1 MKHTA
6 HHRLL
11 IIFTVFSLFFGAGNL
26 IFPPFLAAQAGQNTW
41 PAMAGFC
48 LTAIGFPVLGI
59 MAVTRAG
66 DLHRLASRVHP
77 AFAAV
82 FPLLVYLAIGP
93 GLAIPRTA
101 STSFE
106 MVAQAAL
113 EGSARLPLWQL
124 TYSLVFFAAAG
135 LIALKPDALTQRLG
149 KVLCPLLLALIG
161 ALFVGCLLA
170 PHPYGAVAASYQTHP
185 VIHGFLDGYQT
196 MDAIAALVFGSV
208 IALNL
213 RALGLTEAHV
223 IRTEAALAGVGAG
236 ALLGVVYLCLAHIG
250 GVSGGAWPGSEN
262 GAQVLS
268 QLAGSV
274 YGRGGMALLAA
285 IFVVACLNTCVGLL
299 SSCASYFHQRLPKV
313 SYPAWVAL
321 FALISVGISNVG
333 LNQILALSVPVLNL
347 LYPIVLVLILLACLP
362 KAEALPLLYPIA
374 GWGTLAASAALLAAK
389 AGVLPA
395 ALTDGLQALPLYA
408 QGLGWLCPCLVFL
421 ALGAGLSL
429 VKKRS

>member
-1 MKHTA
+1 MKRTA

-11 IIFTVFSLFFGAGNL
+11 MILTVFSLFFGAGNL

-48 LTAIGFPVLGI
+48 LTAVGFPVLGV
-59 MAVTRAG
+59 MAVTRVG
-66 DLHRLASRVHP
+66 DLHRLAARVHP

-82 FPLLVYLAIGP
+82 FPLLIYLAIGP

-106 MVAQAAL
+106 MVAQATL
-113 EGSARLPLWQL
+113 EGSTRLPLWQL
-124 TYSLVFFAAAG
+124 AYSLVFFAVAG

-149 KVLCPLLLALIG
+149 KMLCPLLLALIG

-170 PHPYGAVAASYQTHP
+170 PHPYGAAAEAYQTHP
-185 VIHGFLDGYQT
+185 VIQGFLDGYQT

-213 RALGLTEAHV
+213 RALGLTEAHA
-223 IRTEAALAGVGAG
+223 IRTEAALDGVGAG
-236 ALLGVVYLCLAHIG
+236 VLLGVVYLCLAHIG
-250 GVSGGAWPGSEN
+250 GVSGGAWPGAKN

-347 LYPIVLVLILLACLP
+347 LYPIVLVLILLAYLP
-362 KAEALPLLYPIA
+362 KTETLPLLYPIA
-374 GWGTLAASAALLAAK
+374 GWGTLAVSAALLAAK

-429 VKKRS
+429 LKQRA

>member
-11 IIFTVFSLFFGAGNL
+11 MILTVFSLFFGAGNL

-113 EGSARLPLWQL
+113 EGSTRLPLWQL
-124 TYSLVFFAAAG
+124 AYSLVFFAVAG

-149 KVLCPLLLALIG
+149 KMLCPLLLALIG

-170 PHPYGAVAASYQTHP
+170 PHPYGAAAEAYQTHP
-185 VIHGFLDGYQT
+185 VIQGFLDGYQT

-213 RALGLTEAHV
+213 RALGLTEAHA
-223 IRTEAALAGVGAG
+223 IRTEAALDGVGAG
-236 ALLGVVYLCLAHIG
+236 VLLGVVYLCLAHIG
-250 GVSGGAWPGSEN
+250 GVSGGAWPGAKN

-347 LYPIVLVLILLACLP
+347 LYPIVLVLILLAYLP
-362 KAEALPLLYPIA
+362 KTETLPLLYPIA
-374 GWGTLAASAALLAAK
+374 GWGTLAVSAALLAAK

-395 ALTDGLQALPLYA
+395 ALTDGLRALPLYA

-429 VKKRS
+429 LKQQA

>member
-1 MKHTA
+1 MKRTA

-11 IIFTVFSLFFGAGNL
+11 MILTVFSLFFGAGNL

-48 LTAIGFPVLGI
+48 LTAVGFPVLGV

-66 DLHRLASRVHP
+66 DLHRLAARVHP

-82 FPLLVYLAIGP
+82 FPLLIYLAIGP

-106 MVAQAAL
+106 MVAQATL
-113 EGSARLPLWQL
+113 EGSTRLPLWQL
-124 TYSLVFFAAAG
+124 AYSLVFFAVAG

-149 KVLCPLLLALIG
+149 KMLCPLLLALIG

-185 VIHGFLDGYQT
+185 IIQGFLDGYQT

-213 RALGLTEAHV
+213 RALGLTEAHA
-223 IRTEAALAGVGAG
+223 IRTEAALDGVGAG
-236 ALLGVVYLCLAHIG
+236 VLLGVVYLCLAHIG
-250 GVSGGAWPGSEN
+250 GVSGGAWPGAKN

-333 LNQILALSVPVLNL
+333 LNQILTLSVPVLNL
-347 LYPIVLVLILLACLP
+347 LYPIVLVLILLAYLP
-362 KAEALPLLYPIA
+362 KTETLPLLYPIA
-374 GWGTLAASAALLAAK
+374 GWGTLATSAALLAAG

-395 ALTDGLQALPLYA
+395 ALTDGLRALPLYA

-429 VKKRS
+429 LKQRA

>member
-1 MKHTA
+1 MKRTA

-11 IIFTVFSLFFGAGNL
+11 MILTVFSLFFGAGNL

-48 LTAIGFPVLGI
+48 LTAVGFPVLGV

-213 RALGLTEAHV
+213 RGLGLTEAHV

-347 LYPIVLVLILLACLP
+347 LYPIVLVLILLAYLP
-362 KAEALPLLYPIA
+362 KTETLPLLYPIA

>member
-1 MKHTA
+1 MKRTA

-11 IIFTVFSLFFGAGNL
+11 MILTVFSLFFGAGNL

-48 LTAIGFPVLGI
+48 LTAVGFPVLGV

-66 DLHRLASRVHP
+66 DLHRLAARVHP

-82 FPLLVYLAIGP
+82 FPLLIYLAIGP

-106 MVAQAAL
+106 MVAQATL
-113 EGSARLPLWQL
+113 EGSTRLPLWQL
-124 TYSLVFFAAAG
+124 AYSLVFFAVAG

-149 KVLCPLLLALIG
+149 KMLCPLLLALIG

-170 PHPYGAVAASYQTHP
+170 PHPYGAAVEAYQTHP
-185 VIHGFLDGYQT
+185 VIQGFLDGYQT

-213 RALGLTEAHV
+213 RALGLTEAHA
-223 IRTEAALAGVGAG
+223 IRTEAALDGVGAG
-236 ALLGVVYLCLAHIG
+236 VLLGVVYLCLAHIG
-250 GVSGGAWPGSEN
+250 GVSGGAWPGAKN

-347 LYPIVLVLILLACLP
+347 LYPIVLVLILLAYLP
-362 KAEALPLLYPIA
+362 KTETLPLLYPIA
-374 GWGTLAASAALLAAK
+374 GWGTLAVSAALLAAG

-395 ALTDGLQALPLYA
+395 ALTDGLRALPLYA

-429 VKKRS
+429 LKQRA

>member
-1 MKHTA
+1 MKRTA

-11 IIFTVFSLFFGAGNL
+11 MILTVFSLFFGAGNL

-48 LTAIGFPVLGI
+48 LTAVGFPVLGV

-66 DLHRLASRVHP
+66 DLHRLAARVHP

-82 FPLLVYLAIGP
+82 FPLLIYLAIGP

-113 EGSARLPLWQL
+113 EGSTRLPLWQL
-124 TYSLVFFAAAG
+124 AYSLVFFAVAG

-149 KVLCPLLLALIG
+149 KILCPLLLALIG

-170 PHPYGAVAASYQTHP
+170 PHSYGAAAEAYQTHP
-185 VIHGFLDGYQT
+185 VIQGFLDGYQT

-213 RALGLTEAHV
+213 RALGLTEAHA
-223 IRTEAALAGVGAG
+223 IRTEAALDGVGAG
-236 ALLGVVYLCLAHIG
+236 VLLGVVYLCLAHIG
-250 GVSGGAWPGSEN
+250 GVSGGAWPGAKN

-347 LYPIVLVLILLACLP
+347 LYPIVLVLILLAYLP
-362 KAEALPLLYPIA
+362 KTETLPLLYPIA
-374 GWGTLAASAALLAAK
+374 GWGTLAASAVLLAAG

-395 ALTDGLQALPLYA
+395 ALTDGLRALPLYA
-408 QGLGWLCPCLVFL
+408 QGLGWLCPCLMFL

-429 VKKRS
+429 LKQRA

>member
-1 MKHTA
+1 MKRTA

-11 IIFTVFSLFFGAGNL
+11 MILTVFSLFFGAGNL

-82 FPLLVYLAIGP
+82 FPLLIYLAIGP

-113 EGSARLPLWQL
+113 EGSTRLPLWQL
-124 TYSLVFFAAAG
+124 AYSLVFFAVAG

-149 KVLCPLLLALIG
+149 KILCPLLLALIG

-170 PHPYGAVAASYQTHP
+170 PHPYGAAAEAYQTHP
-185 VIHGFLDGYQT
+185 VIQGFLDGYQT
-196 MDAIAALVFGSV
+196 MDAIAALVFGTV

-213 RALGLTEAHV
+213 RALGLTEAHA
-223 IRTEAALAGVGAG
+223 IRTEAALDGVGAG
-236 ALLGVVYLCLAHIG
+236 VLLGVVYLCLAHIG
-250 GVSGGAWPGSEN
+250 GVSGGAWPGAKN

-274 YGRGGMALLAA
+274 YGRGGMALLAG
-285 IFVVACLNTCVGLL
+285 LNTCVGLL

-333 LNQILALSVPVLNL
+333 LNQILDLSVPVLNL

-395 ALTDGLQALPLYA
+395 ALTDGLKVLPLYA

-429 VKKRS
+429 LKQRT

>member
-1 MKHTA
+1 MKRTA

-11 IIFTVFSLFFGAGNL
+11 MILTVFSLFFGAGNL

-48 LTAIGFPVLGI
+48 LTAVGFPVLGV

-66 DLHRLASRVHP
+66 DLHRLAARVHP

-82 FPLLVYLAIGP
+82 FPLLIYLAIGP

-113 EGSARLPLWQL
+113 EGSTRLPLWQL
-124 TYSLVFFAAAG
+124 AYSLVFFAVAG

-149 KVLCPLLLALIG
+149 KILCPLLLALIG

-170 PHPYGAVAASYQTHP
+170 PHPYGAAAEAYQTHP
-185 VIHGFLDGYQT
+185 VIQGFLDGYQT

-223 IRTEAALAGVGAG
+223 IRTEAALDGVGAG
-236 ALLGVVYLCLAHIG
+236 VLLGVVYLCLAHIG
-250 GVSGGAWPGSEN
+250 GVSGGAWPGAKN

-333 LNQILALSVPVLNL
+333 LNQILDLSVPVLNL
-347 LYPIVLVLILLACLP
+347 LYPIVLVLILLAYLP
-362 KAEALPLLYPIA
+362 KTETLPLLYPIA

-395 ALTDGLQALPLYA
+395 ALTDGLRALPLYA

-429 VKKRS
+429 LKQRA

>member
-1 MKHTA
+1 MKRTA

-11 IIFTVFSLFFGAGNL
+11 MILTVFSLFFGAGNL

-48 LTAIGFPVLGI
+48 LTAVGFPVLGV
-59 MAVTRAG
+59 MAVTRVG
-66 DLHRLASRVHP
+66 DLHRLAARVHP

-82 FPLLVYLAIGP
+82 FPLLIYLAIGP

-106 MVAQAAL
+106 MVAQATL
-113 EGSARLPLWQL
+113 EGSTRLPLWQL
-124 TYSLVFFAAAG
+124 AYSLVFFAVAG

-149 KVLCPLLLALIG
+149 KMLCPLLLALIG

-170 PHPYGAVAASYQTHP
+170 PHPYGAAAEAYQTHP
-185 VIHGFLDGYQT
+185 VIQGFLDGYQT

-213 RALGLTEAHV
+213 RALGLTEARV
-223 IRTEAALAGVGAG
+223 IRTEAALDGVGAG
-236 ALLGVVYLCLAHIG
+236 VLLGVVYLCLAHIG
-250 GVSGGAWPGSEN
+250 GVSGGVWPGAKN

-362 KAEALPLLYPIA
+362 KAEALPLLYPIT
-374 GWGTLAASAALLAAK
+374 GWGTLAASAVLLAAES
-389 AGVLPA
+389 GVLPA
-395 ALTDGLQALPLYA
+395 ALTEALHTLPLYA
-408 QGLGWLCPCLVFL
+408 QGLGWLLPCLVFL

>member
-1 MKHTA
+1 
-6 HHRLL
+6 
-11 IIFTVFSLFFGAGNL
+11 
-26 IFPPFLAAQAGQNTW
+26 
-41 PAMAGFC
+41 
-48 LTAIGFPVLGI
+48 
-59 MAVTRAG
+59 
-66 DLHRLASRVHP
+66 
-77 AFAAV
+77 
-82 FPLLVYLAIGP
+82 
-93 GLAIPRTA
+93 
-101 STSFE
+101 

-113 EGSARLPLWQL
+113 EGSTRLPLWQL
-124 TYSLVFFAAAG
+124 AYSLVFFAVAG

-149 KVLCPLLLALIG
+149 KMLCPLLLALIG

-196 MDAIAALVFGSV
+196 MDAIAALVFGTV

-213 RALGLTEAHV
+213 RGLGLTEAHV

-236 ALLGVVYLCLAHIG
+236 VLLGVVYLCLAHIG

-374 GWGTLAASAALLAAK
+374 GWGTLAASAVLLAAK
-389 AGVLPA
+389 SGVLPA
-395 ALTDGLQALPLYA
+395 ALTEALHALPLYA
-408 QGLGWLCPCLVFL
+408 QGLGWLLPCLVFL

>member
-1 MKHTA
+1 MKRTA

-11 IIFTVFSLFFGAGNL
+11 MILTVFSLFFGAGNL

-48 LTAIGFPVLGI
+48 LTAVGFPVLGV

-66 DLHRLASRVHP
+66 DLHRLAARVHP

-82 FPLLVYLAIGP
+82 FPLLIYLAIGP

-113 EGSARLPLWQL
+113 EGSTRLPLWQL
-124 TYSLVFFAAAG
+124 AYSLVFFAVAG

-149 KVLCPLLLALIG
+149 KMLCPLLLALIG

-185 VIHGFLDGYQT
+185 IIQGFLDGYQT

-213 RALGLTEAHV
+213 RALGLTEAHA
-223 IRTEAALAGVGAG
+223 IRTEAALDGVGAG
-236 ALLGVVYLCLAHIG
+236 VLLGVVYLCLAHIG
-250 GVSGGAWPGSEN
+250 GVSGGAWPGAKN

-333 LNQILALSVPVLNL
+333 LNQILTLSVPVLNL
-347 LYPIVLVLILLACLP
+347 LYPIVLVLILLAYLP
-362 KAEALPLLYPIA
+362 KTETLPLLYPIA
-374 GWGTLAASAALLAAK
+374 GWGTLATSAALLAAG

-395 ALTDGLQALPLYA
+395 ALTDGLRALPLYA

-429 VKKRS
+429 LKQRA

>member
-1 MKHTA
+1 MKRTA

-11 IIFTVFSLFFGAGNL
+11 MILTVFSLFFGAGNL

-48 LTAIGFPVLGI
+48 LTAVGFPVLGV

-66 DLHRLASRVHP
+66 DLHRLAARVHP

-82 FPLLVYLAIGP
+82 FPLLIYLAIGP

-106 MVAQAAL
+106 MVAQATL
-113 EGSARLPLWQL
+113 EGSTRLPLWQL
-124 TYSLVFFAAAG
+124 AYSLVFFAVAG

-149 KVLCPLLLALIG
+149 KMLCPLLLALIG

-170 PHPYGAVAASYQTHP
+170 PHPYGAATEAYQAHP
-185 VIHGFLDGYQT
+185 VIQGFLDGYQT

-213 RALGLTEAHV
+213 RALGLTEAHA
-223 IRTEAALAGVGAG
+223 IRTEAALDGVGAG
-236 ALLGVVYLCLAHIG
+236 VLLGVVYLCLAHIG
-250 GVSGGAWPGSEN
+250 GVSGGAWPGAKN

-347 LYPIVLVLILLACLP
+347 LYPIVLVLILLAYLP
-362 KAEALPLLYPIA
+362 KTETLPLLYPIA
-374 GWGTLAASAALLAAK
+374 GWGTLATSAALLAAG

-395 ALTDGLQALPLYA
+395 ALTDGLRALPLYA

-429 VKKRS
+429 LKQRT

>member
-1 MKHTA
+1 MKRTA

-11 IIFTVFSLFFGAGNL
+11 IILTVFSLFFGAGNL

-347 LYPIVLVLILLACLP
+347 LYPIVLVLILLAYLP
-362 KAEALPLLYPIA
+362 KTETLPLLYPIA
-374 GWGTLAASAALLAAK
+374 GWGTLAVSAALLAAK

-395 ALTDGLQALPLYA
+395 ALTDGLRALPLYA

-429 VKKRS
+429 LKRRA

>member
-1 MKHTA
+1 MKRTD

-11 IIFTVFSLFFGAGNL
+11 MILTVFSLFFGAGNL

-48 LTAIGFPVLGI
+48 LTAVGFPVLGV

-66 DLHRLASRVHP
+66 DLHRLAARVHP

-82 FPLLVYLAIGP
+82 FPLLIYLAIGP

-113 EGSARLPLWQL
+113 EGSTRLPLWQL
-124 TYSLVFFAAAG
+124 AYSLVFFAVAG

-149 KVLCPLLLALIG
+149 KILCPLLLALIG

-170 PHPYGAVAASYQTHP
+170 PHPYGAAAGAYQTHP
-185 VIHGFLDGYQT
+185 VIQGFLDGYQT

-213 RALGLTEAHV
+213 RALGLTEAHA
-223 IRTEAALAGVGAG
+223 IRTEAALDGVGAG
-236 ALLGVVYLCLAHIG
+236 VLLGVVYLCLAHIG
-250 GVSGGAWPGSEN
+250 GVSGGAWPGAKN

-347 LYPIVLVLILLACLP
+347 LYPIVLVLILLAYLP
-362 KAEALPLLYPIA
+362 KTETLPLLYPIA
-374 GWGTLAASAALLAAK
+374 GWGTLAASAVLLAAG

-395 ALTDGLQALPLYA
+395 ALTDGLRALPLYA
-408 QGLGWLCPCLVFL
+408 QGLGWLCPCLMFL

-429 VKKRS
+429 LKQRA

>member
-1 MKHTA
+1 MKRTA

-11 IIFTVFSLFFGAGNL
+11 MILTVFSLFFGAGNL

-48 LTAIGFPVLGI
+48 LTAVGFPVLGV
-59 MAVTRAG
+59 MAVTRVG
-66 DLHRLASRVHP
+66 DLHRLAARVHP

-82 FPLLVYLAIGP
+82 FPLLIYLAIGP

-106 MVAQAAL
+106 MVAQATL
-113 EGSARLPLWQL
+113 EGSTRLPLWQL
-124 TYSLVFFAAAG
+124 AYSLVFFAVAG

-149 KVLCPLLLALIG
+149 KMLCPLLLALIG

-170 PHPYGAVAASYQTHP
+170 PHPYGAAAEAYQTHP
-185 VIHGFLDGYQT
+185 VIQGFLDGYQT

-213 RALGLTEAHV
+213 RALGLTEAHA
-223 IRTEAALAGVGAG
+223 IRTEAALDGVGAG
-236 ALLGVVYLCLAHIG
+236 VLLGVVYLCLAHIG
-250 GVSGGAWPGSEN
+250 GVSGGAWPGAKN

-347 LYPIVLVLILLACLP
+347 LYPIVLVLILLAYLP
-362 KAEALPLLYPIA
+362 KTETLPLLYPIA
-374 GWGTLAASAALLAAK
+374 GWGTLAASAALLAAG

-395 ALTDGLQALPLYA
+395 ALTDGLRALPLYA

-429 VKKRS
+429 LKQRA

>member
-11 IIFTVFSLFFGAGNL
+11 MILTVFSLFFGAGNL

-48 LTAIGFPVLGI
+48 LTAVGFPVLGV

-66 DLHRLASRVHP
+66 DLHRLAARVHP

-82 FPLLVYLAIGP
+82 FPLLIYLAIGP

-113 EGSARLPLWQL
+113 EGSTRLPLWQL
-124 TYSLVFFAAAG
+124 AYSLVFFAVAG

-170 PHPYGAVAASYQTHP
+170 PHPYGAVAEAYQTHP
-185 VIHGFLDGYQT
+185 VIQGFLDGYQT

-213 RALGLTEAHV
+213 RALGLTEARA
-223 IRTEAALAGVGAG
+223 IRTEAALDGVGAG
-236 ALLGVVYLCLAHIG
+236 VLLGVVYLCLAHIG
-250 GVSGGAWPGSEN
+250 GVSGGAWPGAKN

-347 LYPIVLVLILLACLP
+347 LYPIVLVLILLAYLP
-362 KAEALPLLYPIA
+362 KTETLPLLYPIA

-395 ALTDGLQALPLYA
+395 ALTDGLRVLPLYA

-429 VKKRS
+429 LKQRA

>member
-11 IIFTVFSLFFGAGNL
+11 MILTVFSLFFGAGNL

-48 LTAIGFPVLGI
+48 LTAVGFPVLGI

-66 DLHRLASRVHP
+66 DLHRLAARVHP

-82 FPLLVYLAIGP
+82 FPLLIYLAIGP

-113 EGSARLPLWQL
+113 EGSTRLPLWQL
-124 TYSLVFFAAAG
+124 AYSLVFFAVAG

-213 RALGLTEAHV
+213 RALGLTEAHA
-223 IRTEAALAGVGAG
+223 IRTEAALDGVGAG
-236 ALLGVVYLCLAHIG
+236 VLLGVVYLCLAHIG
-250 GVSGGAWPGSEN
+250 GVSGGAWPGAKN

-347 LYPIVLVLILLACLP
+347 LYPIVLVLILLAYLP
-362 KAEALPLLYPIA
+362 KTETLPLLYPIA
-374 GWGTLAASAALLAAK
+374 GWGTLAVSAALLAAK

-395 ALTDGLQALPLYA
+395 ALTDGLRALPLYA

-429 VKKRS
+429 LKQRA

>member
-1 MKHTA
+1 MKRTA

-11 IIFTVFSLFFGAGNL
+11 MILTVFSLFFGAGNL

-59 MAVTRAG
+59 MAVTRTG

-196 MDAIAALVFGSV
+196 MDAIAALVFGTV

-213 RALGLTEAHV
+213 RGLGLTEAHV

-374 GWGTLAASAALLAAK
+374 DWGTLAASAVLLAAK
-389 AGVLPA
+389 SGVLPA
-395 ALTDGLQALPLYA
+395 ALTEALHALPLYA
-408 QGLGWLCPCLVFL
+408 QGLGWLLPCLVFL

>member
-11 IIFTVFSLFFGAGNL
+11 MILTVFSLFFGAGNL

-59 MAVTRAG
+59 MAVTRTG

-113 EGSARLPLWQL
+113 EGSTRLPLWQL
-124 TYSLVFFAAAG
+124 AYSLVFFAVAG

-149 KVLCPLLLALIG
+149 KMLCPLLLALIG

-170 PHPYGAVAASYQTHP
+170 PHPYGAAAEAYQTHP
-185 VIHGFLDGYQT
+185 VIQGFLDGYQT

-213 RALGLTEAHV
+213 RALGLTEAHA
-223 IRTEAALAGVGAG
+223 IRTEAALDGVGAG
-236 ALLGVVYLCLAHIG
+236 VLLGVVYLCLAHIG
-250 GVSGGAWPGSEN
+250 GVSGGAWPGAKN

-347 LYPIVLVLILLACLP
+347 LYPIVLVLILLAYLP
-362 KAEALPLLYPIA
+362 KTETLPLLYPIA
-374 GWGTLAASAALLAAK
+374 GWGTLAVSAALLAAK

-395 ALTDGLQALPLYA
+395 ALTDGLRALPLYA

-429 VKKRS
+429 LKQQA

>member
-1 MKHTA
+1 MKRTA

-11 IIFTVFSLFFGAGNL
+11 MILTVFSLFFGAGNL

-48 LTAIGFPVLGI
+48 LTAVGFPVLGV
-59 MAVTRAG
+59 MAVTRVG
-66 DLHRLASRVHP
+66 DLHRLAARVHP

-82 FPLLVYLAIGP
+82 FPLLIYLAIGP

-113 EGSARLPLWQL
+113 EGSTRLPLWQL
-124 TYSLVFFAAAG
+124 AYSLVFFAVAG

-149 KVLCPLLLALIG
+149 KMLCPLLLALIG

-170 PHPYGAVAASYQTHP
+170 PHPYGAAAEAYQTHP
-185 VIHGFLDGYQT
+185 VIQGFLDGYQT

-213 RALGLTEAHV
+213 RALGLTEAHA
-223 IRTEAALAGVGAG
+223 IRTEAALDGVGAG
-236 ALLGVVYLCLAHIG
+236 VLLGVVYLCLAHIG
-250 GVSGGAWPGSEN
+250 GVSGGAWPGAKN

-347 LYPIVLVLILLACLP
+347 LYPIVLVLILLAYLP
-362 KAEALPLLYPIA
+362 KTETLPLLYPIA
-374 GWGTLAASAALLAAK
+374 GWGTLAASAALLAAG

-429 VKKRS
+429 LKQRT

>member
-1 MKHTA
+1 MKRTA

-11 IIFTVFSLFFGAGNL
+11 MILTVFSLFFGAGNL

-48 LTAIGFPVLGI
+48 MTAVGFPVLGV

-66 DLHRLASRVHP
+66 DLHRLAARVHP

-82 FPLLVYLAIGP
+82 FPLLIYLAIGP

-106 MVAQAAL
+106 MVAQATL
-113 EGSARLPLWQL
+113 EGSTRLPLWQL
-124 TYSLVFFAAAG
+124 AYSLVFFAVAG

-149 KVLCPLLLALIG
+149 KMLCPLLLALIG

-170 PHPYGAVAASYQTHP
+170 PHPYGAVAEAYQTHP
-185 VIHGFLDGYQT
+185 VIQGFLDGYQT

-213 RALGLTEAHV
+213 RALGLTEARV
-223 IRTEAALAGVGAG
+223 IRTEAALDGVGAG
-236 ALLGVVYLCLAHIG
+236 VLLGVVYLCLAHIG
-250 GVSGGAWPGSEN
+250 GVSGGAWPGAKN

-347 LYPIVLVLILLACLP
+347 LYPIVLVLILLAYLP
-362 KAEALPLLYPIA
+362 KTETLPLLYPIA
-374 GWGTLAASAALLAAK
+374 GWGTLAASAALLAAG

-395 ALTDGLQALPLYA
+395 ALTDGLRALPLYA

-429 VKKRS
+429 LKQRA

>member
-1 MKHTA
+1 MKRTP

-11 IIFTVFSLFFGAGNL
+11 MILTVFSLFFGAGNL

-48 LTAIGFPVLGI
+48 LTAVGFPVLGV

-66 DLHRLASRVHP
+66 DLHRLAARVHP

-82 FPLLVYLAIGP
+82 FPLLIYLAIGP

-113 EGSARLPLWQL
+113 EGSTRLPLWQL
-124 TYSLVFFAAAG
+124 AYSLVFFAVAG

-170 PHPYGAVAASYQTHP
+170 PHPYGAVAEAYQTHP
-185 VIHGFLDGYQT
+185 VIQGFLDGYQT

-213 RALGLTEAHV
+213 RALGLTEARV
-223 IRTEAALAGVGAG
+223 IRTEAALDGVGAG
-236 ALLGVVYLCLAHIG
+236 VLLGVVYLCLAHIG
-250 GVSGGAWPGSEN
+250 GVSGGAWPGAKN

-347 LYPIVLVLILLACLP
+347 LYPIVLVLILLAYLP
-362 KAEALPLLYPIA
+362 KTETLPLLYPIA
-374 GWGTLAASAALLAAK
+374 GWGTLVASAALLAAK

-429 VKKRS
+429 LKQRA

>member
-11 IIFTVFSLFFGAGNL
+11 IILTVFSLFFGAGNL

-196 MDAIAALVFGSV
+196 MDAIAALVFGTV

-213 RALGLTEAHV
+213 RGLGLTEAHV

-236 ALLGVVYLCLAHIG
+236 VLLGVVYLCLAHIG

-374 GWGTLAASAALLAAK
+374 GWGTLAASAVLLAAK
-389 AGVLPA
+389 SGVLPA
-395 ALTDGLQALPLYA
+395 ALTEALHALPLYA
-408 QGLGWLCPCLVFL
+408 QGLGWLLPCLVFL

-429 VKKRS
+429 VKKRA

>member
-1 MKHTA
+1 MKRTA

-11 IIFTVFSLFFGAGNL
+11 IILTVFSLFFGAGNL

-113 EGSARLPLWQL
+113 EGSTRLPLWQL
-124 TYSLVFFAAAG
+124 AYSLVFFAVAG

-213 RALGLTEAHV
+213 RGLGLTEAHV

-236 ALLGVVYLCLAHIG
+236 VLLGVVYLCLAHIG

-347 LYPIVLVLILLACLP
+347 LYPIVLVLILLAYLP
-362 KAEALPLLYPIA
+362 KTETLPLLYPIA
-374 GWGTLAASAALLAAK
+374 GWGTLAVSAALLAAK

-395 ALTDGLQALPLYA
+395 ALTDGLRALPLYA

-429 VKKRS
+429 LKRRA

>member
-1 MKHTA
+1 M
-6 HHRLL
+6 
-11 IIFTVFSLFFGAGNL
+11 
-26 IFPPFLAAQAGQNTW
+26 
-41 PAMAGFC
+41 
-48 LTAIGFPVLGI
+48 
-59 MAVTRAG
+59 
-66 DLHRLASRVHP
+66 
-77 AFAAV
+77 
-82 FPLLVYLAIGP
+82 FPLLIYLAIGP

-113 EGSARLPLWQL
+113 EGSTRLPLWQL
-124 TYSLVFFAAAG
+124 AYSLVFFAVAG

-149 KVLCPLLLALIG
+149 KILCPLLLALIG

-170 PHPYGAVAASYQTHP
+170 PHPYGAAAEAYQTHP
-185 VIHGFLDGYQT
+185 VIQGFLDGYQT

-213 RALGLTEAHV
+213 RALGLTEARA
-223 IRTEAALAGVGAG
+223 IRTEAALDGVGAG
-236 ALLGVVYLCLAHIG
+236 VLLGVVYLCLAHIG
-250 GVSGGAWPGSEN
+250 GVSGGAWPGAKN

-285 IFVVACLNTCVGLL
+285 IFVVACLNTSVGLL

-347 LYPIVLVLILLACLP
+347 LYPIVLVLILLAYLP
-362 KAEALPLLYPIA
+362 KTETLPLLYPIA
-374 GWGTLAASAALLAAK
+374 GWGTLAASAALLAA
-389 AGVLPA
+389 
-395 ALTDGLQALPLYA
+395 ALTDGLRALPLYA

-429 VKKRS
+429 LKQRA

>member
-1 MKHTA
+1 MKRTA

-11 IIFTVFSLFFGAGNL
+11 IILTVFSLFFGAGNL

-196 MDAIAALVFGSV
+196 MDAIAALVFGTV

-213 RALGLTEAHV
+213 RGLGLTEAHV

-250 GVSGGAWPGSEN
+250 GVSGGAWPGAKN

-274 YGRGGMALLAA
+274 YGRGGM
-285 IFVVACLNTCVGLL
+285 ACLNTCVGLL

-374 GWGTLAASAALLAAK
+374 GWGTLAASAVLLAAK
-389 AGVLPA
+389 SGVLPA
-395 ALTDGLQALPLYA
+395 ALTEALHALPLYA
-408 QGLGWLCPCLVFL
+408 QGLGWLLPCLVFL

>member
-1 MKHTA
+1 MKRTA

-11 IIFTVFSLFFGAGNL
+11 MILTVFSLFFGAGNL

-48 LTAIGFPVLGI
+48 LTAVGFPVLGV
-59 MAVTRAG
+59 MAVTRVG
-66 DLHRLASRVHP
+66 DLHRLAARVHP

-82 FPLLVYLAIGP
+82 FPLLIYLAIGP

-113 EGSARLPLWQL
+113 EGSTRLPLWQL
-124 TYSLVFFAAAG
+124 AYSLVFFAVAG

-149 KVLCPLLLALIG
+149 KMLCPLLLALIG

-170 PHPYGAVAASYQTHP
+170 PHPYGAVAEAYQTHP
-185 VIHGFLDGYQT
+185 VIQGFLDGYQT
-196 MDAIAALVFGSV
+196 MDAIAALVFGTV

-213 RALGLTEAHV
+213 RGLGLTEAHV

-347 LYPIVLVLILLACLP
+347 LYPIVLVLILLAYLP
-362 KAEALPLLYPIA
+362 KTETLPLLYPIA
-374 GWGTLAASAALLAAK
+374 GWGTLAASAALLAAG

-395 ALTDGLQALPLYA
+395 ALTDGLRALPLYA

-429 VKKRS
+429 LKQRA

>member
-11 IIFTVFSLFFGAGNL
+11 MILTVFSLFFGAGNL

-59 MAVTRAG
+59 MAVTRTG

-196 MDAIAALVFGSV
+196 MDAIAALVFGTV

-213 RALGLTEAHV
+213 RGLGLTEAHV

-362 KAEALPLLYPIA
+362 KAETLPLLYPIA
-374 GWGTLAASAALLAAK
+374 GWGTLAASAVLLAAES
-389 AGVLPA
+389 GVLPA
-395 ALTDGLQALPLYA
+395 ALTEALHALPLYA
-408 QGLGWLCPCLVFL
+408 QGLGWLLPCLVFL

>member
-1 MKHTA
+1 MKRTA

-11 IIFTVFSLFFGAGNL
+11 MILTVFSLFFGAGNL

-362 KAEALPLLYPIA
+362 KAETLPLLYPIA
-374 GWGTLAASAALLAAK
+374 GWGTLAVSAALLAAK

-395 ALTDGLQALPLYA
+395 ALTDGLRALPLYA

-429 VKKRS
+429 LKQRA

>member
-1 MKHTA
+1 MKRTA

-11 IIFTVFSLFFGAGNL
+11 MILTVFSLFFGAGNL

-48 LTAIGFPVLGI
+48 LTAVGFPVLGV

-66 DLHRLASRVHP
+66 DLHRLAARVHP

-82 FPLLVYLAIGP
+82 FPLLIYLAIGP

-196 MDAIAALVFGSV
+196 MDAIAALVFGTV

-213 RALGLTEAHV
+213 RGLGLTEAHV

-250 GVSGGAWPGSEN
+250 GVSGGAWPGSKN

-362 KAEALPLLYPIA
+362 KAEALPLLYPIT
-374 GWGTLAASAALLAAK
+374 GWGTLAASAVLLAAES
-389 AGVLPA
+389 GVLPA
-395 ALTDGLQALPLYA
+395 ALTEALHALPLYA
-408 QGLGWLCPCLVFL
+408 QGLGWLLPCLVFL

-429 VKKRS
+429 VRKRS

>member
-11 IIFTVFSLFFGAGNL
+11 IILTVFSLFFGAGNL

-196 MDAIAALVFGSV
+196 MDAIAALVFGTV

-213 RALGLTEAHV
+213 RGLGLTEAHV

-362 KAEALPLLYPIA
+362 KAETLPLLYPIA
-374 GWGTLAASAALLAAK
+374 GWGTLAASAVLLAAK
-389 AGVLPA
+389 SGVLPS
-395 ALTDGLQALPLYA
+395 ALTEALHALPLYA
-408 QGLGWLCPCLVFL
+408 QGLGWLLPCLVFL

>member
-1 MKHTA
+1 MKRTA

-11 IIFTVFSLFFGAGNL
+11 MILTVFSLFFGAGNL

-48 LTAIGFPVLGI
+48 LTAVGFPVLGV

-66 DLHRLASRVHP
+66 DLHRLAARVHP

-82 FPLLVYLAIGP
+82 FPLLIYLAIGP

-113 EGSARLPLWQL
+113 EGSTRLPLWQL
-124 TYSLVFFAAAG
+124 AYSLVFFAVAG

-149 KVLCPLLLALIG
+149 KILCPLLLALIG

-170 PHPYGAVAASYQTHP
+170 PHPYGAAAEAYQTHP
-185 VIHGFLDGYQT
+185 VIQGFLDGYQT

-213 RALGLTEAHV
+213 RALGLTEAHA
-223 IRTEAALAGVGAG
+223 IRTEAALDGVGAG
-236 ALLGVVYLCLAHIG
+236 VLLGVVYLCLAHIG
-250 GVSGGAWPGSEN
+250 GVSGGAWPGAKN

-347 LYPIVLVLILLACLP
+347 LYPIVLVLILLAYLP
-362 KAEALPLLYPIA
+362 KTETLPLLYPIA
-374 GWGTLAASAALLAAK
+374 GWGTLAASAALLAAE

-395 ALTDGLQALPLYA
+395 ALTDGLRVLPLYA
-408 QGLGWLCPCLVFL
+408 QGLGWLLPCLVFL

>member
-1 MKHTA
+1 MKRTA

-11 IIFTVFSLFFGAGNL
+11 MILTVFSLFFGAGNL

-41 PAMAGFC
+41 PAMVGFC
-48 LTAIGFPVLGI
+48 LTAVGFPVLGV
-59 MAVTRAG
+59 MAVTRVG
-66 DLHRLASRVHP
+66 DLHRLAARVHP

-82 FPLLVYLAIGP
+82 FPLLIYLAIGP

-113 EGSARLPLWQL
+113 EGSTRLPLWQL
-124 TYSLVFFAAAG
+124 AYSLVFFAVAG

-149 KVLCPLLLALIG
+149 KMLCPLLLALIG

-170 PHPYGAVAASYQTHP
+170 PHPYGAAAEAYQTHP
-185 VIHGFLDGYQT
+185 VIQGFLDGYQT

-213 RALGLTEAHV
+213 RALGLTEARV
-223 IRTEAALAGVGAG
+223 IRTEAALDGVGAG
-236 ALLGVVYLCLAHIG
+236 VLLGVVYLCLAHIG
-250 GVSGGAWPGSEN
+250 GVSGGAWPGAKN

-347 LYPIVLVLILLACLP
+347 LYPIVLVLILLAYLP
-362 KAEALPLLYPIA
+362 KTETLPLLYPIA
-374 GWGTLAASAALLAAK
+374 GWGTLAVSAALLAAK

-395 ALTDGLQALPLYA
+395 ALTDGLRALPLYA

-429 VKKRS
+429 LKQRA